1 MADGRITGI
10 TIKVGGDTS
19 GLSKAL
25 SGVNSEIRNTQSQLK
40 DVERLLKLDPSNT
53 ELLKQ
58 KQKLLADAVSET
70 KGKLDT
76 LKEAN
81 KQAAESASQY
91 DAWKEKYDPI
101 KSQID
106 DTKKKLADLKNQSKE
121 ADDQLARGEISQ
133 EKYDA
138 LQAEIKET
146 SGELRAL
153 QKSAKEVSDEFGNP
167 ISPEQYDALQREIIE
182 TEEKLESLEDQAKR
196 SGVVLEQIGLAGE
209 KFQEFGGKIEGVG
222 KKMLPVTA
230 AVAGVGTAAVKTTAD
245 FDASMSKVAAISGAT
260 GDDFARLREKAREM
274 GSETKFSASEAAD
287 AFQYMAMAGWKTE
300 DMLSGIEGIMN
311 LAAASGEDLALT
323 SDIVTDAL
331 TAFGLSAD
339 DSAHFADILASASS
353 NANTNVSMMG
363 ETFKYVA
370 PVAGALGFSAE
381 DTSVAIGLMAN
392 SGIKA
397 SQAGTSLR
405 QILTNLGS
413 GVELVGSA
421 FADAGE
427 ETGKFH
433 IETVNTDGTMRSL
446 NDIIVDLREGFSG
459 LTDAEKAAN
468 AESIA
473 GKVGMSGLLAI
484 VNASETDFNKLTT
497 AVGTCDGTSKKMA
510 ETMQDNLSGQ
520 VTILKSQLEELAIS
534 IGDILMP
541 AIREIVS
548 HIQTWVDRF
557 NGLDESTKRT
567 MVTIALIAAAIWP
580 LLSVLG
586 KLITGVGGVMKVIS
600 AIGPVLSGIKAGI
613 TGLTIA
619 IGGVSVPVI
628 AVVAAISGLIAIFT
642 VLYKTND
649 EFRAQVQEVWGQIK
663 ELISVTIE
671 FIKQLITMFVSTGK
685 ALWEN
690 YGAGIKQ
697 IISSAFEFI
706 KTVISTALAFISDL
720 IKVVMAVINGDW
732 AGAWQAVKNLVS
744 NLTDNI
750 KNIIKTWMETS
761 KNIIKLALQ
770 VIRDIW
776 ENFKTAV
783 IEIATKLKD
792 IAIEKFSE
800 LKEKAVETFT
810 NLKNALFEKVGD
822 IKDTIIDGIG
832 EAVEWIKGLPAQA
845 LEWGKDFIQGFID
858 GIKSMIGKVTDAV
871 SDVAEAISD
880 FLHFSRPDKG
890 PLHYYEEWMPDMIK
904 GMAAGIRSNMWRI
917 TDQLKDL
924 TGEMSVKMQMASGT
938 AKQPI
943 VVKSYNQTILDGKI
957 VAESVNEHL
966 GEAL

>member
-1 MADGRITGI
+1 MSDRIKGI
-10 TIKVGGDTS
+10 TIEIGGNTT
-19 GLSKAL
+19 GLNKAL

-58 KQKLLADAVSET
+58 KQKLLADAVAET

-121 ADDQLARGEISQ
+121 ADEQLARGEISQ

-167 ISPEQYDALQREIIE
+167 ISPEQYDALQREIVE
-182 TEEKLESLEDQAKR
+182 TEQKLESLENQAKQ

-209 KFQEFGGKIEGVG
+209 KFQEFGGKVESVG
-222 KKMLPVTA
+222 KKMLPVTV

-260 GDDFARLREKAREM
+260 GGDFDQLREKAREM

-433 IETVNTDGTMRSL
+433 VETVNTDGTMRSL

-484 VNASETDFNKLTT
+484 VNASEKDFNKLTT
-497 AVGTCDGTSKKMA
+497 AVDTCDGTSKKMA

-671 FIKQLITMFVSTGK
+671 FIKQLIAAFVTSGK
-685 ALWEN
+685 ALWES
-690 YGAGIKQ
+690 YGSGIKL
-697 IISSAFEFI
+697 IISNAFEFI

-776 ENFKTAV
+776 ENLKTAV

-792 IAIEKFSE
+792 LAIEKFSE

-822 IKDTIIDGIG
+822 IKDTIINGIG
-832 EAVEWIKGLPAQA
+832 EAVEWIKSLPAQA

-871 SDVAEAISD
+871 SEVAEAISD

-924 TGEMSVKMQMASGT
+924 TGEMSVKMQMAGGT
-938 AKQPI
+938 ARQPI

-957 VAESVNEHL
+957 VAKSVNEHL

>member
-1 MADGRITGI
+1 VADRIKGI
-10 TIKVGGDTS
+10 TLEIGGDTT

-58 KQKLLADAVSET
+58 KQKLLADAVAET

-91 DAWKEKYDPI
+91 DAWKAKYDPI

-106 DTKKKLADLKNQSKE
+106 DTKKKLTDLKNQSKE

-182 TEEKLESLEDQAKR
+182 TEEKLESLENQAR
-196 SGVVLEQIGLAGE
+196 QSGVVLEQIGLAGD
-209 KFQEFGGKIEGVG
+209 KFQEFGGKVEGAG
-222 KKMLPVTA
+222 KKLLPVTA

-274 GSETKFSASEAAD
+274 GAETKFSASEAAD

-339 DSAHFADILASASS
+339 DSGHFADILASASS

-421 FADAGE
+421 FAEAGE

-433 IETVNTDGTMRSL
+433 VETVNSDGTMRSL

-484 VNASETDFNKLTT
+484 VNASEKDFDKLTES
-497 AVGTCDGTSKKMA
+497 VETCDGTSKKMA

-520 VTILKSQLEELAIS
+520 FTILMSQLQELAIS

-541 AIREIVS
+541 TIREIVS
-548 HIQTWVDRF
+548 HIQAWVDRF

-567 MVTIALIAAAIWP
+567 IVTVGLIVAAIGP
-580 LLSVLG
+580 LLMILG
-586 KLITGVGGVMKVIS
+586 NVITGIGGVMKAIS
-600 AIGPVLSGIKAGI
+600 VIGPALSGIKAAI
-613 TGLTIA
+613 TGVTVA
-619 IGGVSVPVI
+619 IGGVSVPVL
-628 AVVAAISGLIAIFT
+628 AVIAAIAGLIAIFAH
-642 VLYKTND
+642 LYQTNN
-649 EFRAQVQEVWGQIK
+649 EFRAQVQEVWSQIQ
-663 ELISVTIE
+663 ELIAVAVELIQ
-671 FIKQLITMFVSTGK
+671 QLITAFVETGK
-685 ALWEN
+685 KLWES
-690 YGAGIKQ
+690 YGTGIKE

-706 KTVISTALAFISDL
+706 KNVISTALTFISDL

-732 AGAWQAVKNLVS
+732 SGAWQAIKTLISNLSENIKTIVKSWMEVVKN
-744 NLTDNI
+744 T
-750 KNIIKTWMETS
+750 
-761 KNIIKLALQ
+761 IKLALQ
-770 VIRDIW
+770 VVKDIF
-776 ENFKTAV
+776 ENLKTAV
-783 IEIATKLKD
+783 TDIVGKLKEL
-792 IAIEKFSE
+792 AIEKFTE
-800 LKEKAVETFT
+800 LKDKAVETFA
-810 NLKNALFEKVGD
+810 NLKDALFEKVGA

-832 EAVEWIKGLPAQA
+832 AAVDWIKDLPGQA

-858 GIKSMIGKVTDAV
+858 GIASMIEKVKDV
-871 SDVAEAISD
+871 VGDVAEAVSD
-880 FLHFSRPDKG
+880 FLHFSRPEVG
-890 PLHYYEEWMPDMIK
+890 PLHYYEEWMPDMMK
-904 GMAAGIRSNMWRI
+904 GLAAGIRGNMWRV
-917 TDQLKDL
+917 TDQLKEL
-924 TGEMSVKMQMASGT
+924 TGQMSVNMQVAG
-938 AKQPI
+938 AGGKPGPI
-943 VVKSYNQTILDGKI
+943 IVRNYNQTFLDGKLI
-957 VAESVNEHL
+957 TESINEHL